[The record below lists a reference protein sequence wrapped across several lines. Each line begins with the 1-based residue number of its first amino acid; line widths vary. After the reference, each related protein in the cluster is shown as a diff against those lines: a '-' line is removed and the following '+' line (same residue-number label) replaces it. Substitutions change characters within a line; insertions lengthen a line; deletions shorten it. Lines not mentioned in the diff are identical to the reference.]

1 MSGEILQLCHRREGE
16 IKTSE
21 KQWEK
26 NNSINEYNLL
36 STLLQICWKLRNFLS
51 SSQGETGT
59 LSAGFLEPVLD
70 ICFAMSRVLRKFV
83 SILSDHRRED
93 QMLAVEFFFII
104 IIFYRL
110 VRWQLSQPSLA
121 LFHMY
126 SERNAL

>member
-1 MSGEILQLCHRREGE
+1 
-16 IKTSE
+16 
-21 KQWEK
+21 
-26 NNSINEYNLL
+26 
-36 STLLQICWKLRNFLS
+36 
-51 SSQGETGT
+51 
-59 LSAGFLEPVLD
+59 
-70 ICFAMSRVLRKFV
+70 MSRVLRKFV